1 VSVSRPFP
9 SAARPFGGLPSPV
22 LIGIGAAWVA
32 AIAAEATGS
41 AAGLHHDSL
50 LVGGPGFGPGLL
62 LFLVAWQVMV
72 GAMMVP
78 LLSKGIVDSHGV
90 MELVGFLE
98 ERYGITVGDEDLSPE
113 NFESVASI
121 EAYVQR
127 KNGQE

>member
-1 VSVSRPFP
+1 MSVSADIEQFILSELTQGR
-9 SAARPFGGLPSPV
+9 
-22 LIGIGAAWVA
+22 GITE
-32 AIAAEATGS
+32 IDPQEN
-41 AAGLHHDSL
+41 
-50 LVGGPGFGPGLL
+50 
-62 LFLVAWQVMV
+62 
-72 GAMMVP
+72 

-127 KNGQE
+127 KNGQA

>member
-1 VSVSRPFP
+1 MSVSADIEQFILSELTQGR
-9 SAARPFGGLPSPV
+9 
-22 LIGIGAAWVA
+22 GITN
-32 AIAAEATGS
+32 IDPQEN
-41 AAGLHHDSL
+41 
-50 LVGGPGFGPGLL
+50 
-62 LFLVAWQVMV
+62 
-72 GAMMVP
+72 

-113 NFESVASI
+113 NFENVASI

>member
-1 VSVSRPFP
+1 MSVSADIEQFILSELTQGR
-9 SAARPFGGLPSPV
+9 
-22 LIGIGAAWVA
+22 GITK
-32 AIAAEATGS
+32 IDPQEN
-41 AAGLHHDSL
+41 
-50 LVGGPGFGPGLL
+50 
-62 LFLVAWQVMV
+62 
-72 GAMMVP
+72 

-127 KNGQE
+127 KNGQA

>member
-1 VSVSRPFP
+1 MSVSADIEQFILSELTQGR
-9 SAARPFGGLPSPV
+9 
-22 LIGIGAAWVA
+22 GITT
-32 AIAAEATGS
+32 IDPQEN
-41 AAGLHHDSL
+41 
-50 LVGGPGFGPGLL
+50 
-62 LFLVAWQVMV
+62 
-72 GAMMVP
+72 

>member
-1 VSVSRPFP
+1 MSVSADIEQFILSELTQGR
-9 SAARPFGGLPSPV
+9 
-22 LIGIGAAWVA
+22 GITEVDPQ
-32 AIAAEATGS
+32 EN
-41 AAGLHHDSL
+41 
-50 LVGGPGFGPGLL
+50 
-62 LFLVAWQVMV
+62 
-72 GAMMVP
+72 

>member
-1 VSVSRPFP
+1 MSVSADIEQFILSELTQGR
-9 SAARPFGGLPSPV
+9 
-22 LIGIGAAWVA
+22 GITN
-32 AIAAEATGS
+32 IDPQEN
-41 AAGLHHDSL
+41 
-50 LVGGPGFGPGLL
+50 
-62 LFLVAWQVMV
+62 
-72 GAMMVP
+72 